1 MEEEWKTK
9 KYGLGLPPALQVCC
23 TLEEPE
29 RLYLIGSMP
38 DTIMGF
44 LFYVLK
50 IPIK

>member
-9 KYGLGLPPALQVCC
+9 KYGLGLPPAQLVICI
-23 TLEEPE
+23 LEEPE

-38 DTIMGF
+38 DIIMGL